1 MWRVDLLSMDLVLP
15 LSHSIEGDYTNVVG
29 ISMPFVRKAFAQLGY
44 TWPQVK
50 VMK

>member
-1 MWRVDLLSMDLVLP
+1 
-15 LSHSIEGDYTNVVG
+15 VVG

-50 VMK
+50 GMK